1 MYPSSVVFLLM
12 LLFDKLSK
20 LRTVEFNSLTLGGE
34 ICSGRVGKVVAGGG
48 HVVGKAEFQLF
59 LIK

>member
-20 LRTVEFNSLTLGGE
+20 LRTVEFNILTLGGE
-34 ICSGRVGKVVAGGG
+34 ISSGRVGKVSAGGG
-48 HVVGKAEFQLF
+48 RVVGKGGFQLF